1 MGVKD
6 RQKHKVSRK
15 KKTESASDIW
25 RRVEQTGLDNTLK
38 KIATVK
44 GELKVISSISSDDAV
59 NLSSVITE
67 MNETLGSI
75 RHSFVDNEAEIYDGD
90 EHELKYLTSS
100 CPAIVSI
107 WSQFSIFASDF
118 ATSFVQ
124 KSWLNSSE
132 HRQLLNNVVDLAGN
146 AVKLVVLAVDTSK
159 FHNLDEAS
167 ELLTAS
173 RKESEDVSKSLQQHV
188 PNMLSVGEG
197 HSAAGGLW
205 ELLGWMLYGLKHV
218 THHVLQPDIDK
229 KEPDVDLSMY
239 DELTGNLYGLFQILP
254 EEWTA
259 KAKAEE
265 KPPSPPAPSQNKKNS
280 KKTTKTATKE
290 PSKEVKEVSIAPPPE
305 ENNQKSGRE
314 GFTDAATKLGT
325 ACDRY
330 TASSWDKQC
339 LPVLR
344 GHSGEEVRF
353 RMSTYKELGGSF
365 VDPSPMALRRPLLDS
380 LQLTEDHTLQSDIYY
395 IGPEGLKVTEEV
407 IVQFPLFS
415 ATPVKGIFLMVRDN
429 GAWSKVEDPEVQ
441 VTSED
446 GAVVVFRT
454 TSCEAF
460 TALSQSCPDRFA
472 AGPAGAEYVSPEH
485 SKVGV
490 IVPKDCFD
498 TEVELDIKVEEFDK
512 QKHSYHFIGIECASV
527 ALTISCGSDVK
538 MLKPITIELPV
549 EVEDKE
555 KDTDL
560 VVVRY
565 NNTTCQVL
573 DYKQYTVKGTSKDD
587 VFAVDIKEFWC
598 VALLHIRRVF
608 LNMRETIK
616 KEFLVG
622 YGKRVPCN
630 ILTYIDDT
638 SRDSESQIFVTEILD
653 SYTADTEV
661 ETKRSSGII
670 EVKKS
675 RSKDVFLQRGDLI
688 RVEID
693 GQMRITEAMS
703 EEEQTICFLP
713 GCSNS
718 VSFHTE
724 VKRDPEKLPDAM
736 LFFKTDPE
744 QSIIH
749 TLAILTR
756 DLCEQA
762 TEEITA
768 RSGSNSAPNENKKNE
783 KREEAAVNILKME
796 SLMTLARELTL
807 NEARELGIQLG
818 LKPDV
823 LKRIQ
828 EDTEK
833 DRVASNFQILCK
845 WRGRFARATMADFLV
860 SSLKGVGKVQYADIL
875 VDVRR
880 LNRGLVTEDFR
891 KTKYPALKN

>member
-1 MGVKD
+1 MQRRQRESKRRKEGNEKVKDAKKATRKVTMGVKD

-44 GELKVISSISSDDAV
+44 GELKVIS
-59 NLSSVITE
+59 
-67 MNETLGSI
+67 
-75 RHSFVDNEAEIYDGD
+75 R
-90 EHELKYLTSS
+90 YLTSS

-259 KAKAEE
+259 KA
-265 KPPSPPAPSQNKKNS
+265 N

-290 PSKEVKEVSIAPPPE
+290 PS
-305 ENNQKSGRE
+305 
-314 GFTDAATKLGT
+314 
-325 ACDRY
+325 
-330 TASSWDKQC
+330 

-395 IGPEGLKVTEEV
+395 IVYINVLYIFDMLSLPSNNALITKLGPEGLKVTEEV

-429 GAWSKVEDPEVQ
+429 GAWSKVEDPEV

-587 VFAVDIKEFWC
+587 VFAVDIKD

>member
-1 MGVKD
+1 MQRRQRESERCKEGSDKVKYRKKATRKYKMQRRQRESKRCKEGNEKVKDVQVTMGVKD

-44 GELKVISSISSDDAV
+44 GELKVIS
-59 NLSSVITE
+59 
-67 MNETLGSI
+67 
-75 RHSFVDNEAEIYDGD
+75 R
-90 EHELKYLTSS
+90 
-100 CPAIVSI
+100 
-107 WSQFSIFASDF
+107 
-118 ATSFVQ
+118 
-124 KSWLNSSE
+124 
-132 HRQLLNNVVDLAGN
+132 
-146 AVKLVVLAVDTSK
+146 
-159 FHNLDEAS
+159 
-167 ELLTAS
+167 
-173 RKESEDVSKSLQQHV
+173 
-188 PNMLSVGEG
+188 EG

-229 KEPDVDLSMY
+229 
-239 DELTGNLYGLFQILP
+239 N
-254 EEWTA
+254 
-259 KAKAEE
+259 
-265 KPPSPPAPSQNKKNS
+265 
-280 KKTTKTATKE
+280 
-290 PSKEVKEVSIAPPPE
+290 
-305 ENNQKSGRE
+305 
-314 GFTDAATKLGT
+314 
-325 ACDRY
+325 
-330 TASSWDKQC
+330 

-395 IGPEGLKVTEEV
+395 IEGLKVTEEV

-415 ATPVKGIFLMVRDN
+415 VTPVKGIYLMVRDN
-429 GAWSKVEDPEVQ
+429 GAWSKVEDPEV

-472 AGPAGAEYVSPEH
+472 AGPAGAEYVSSEH

-527 ALTISCGSDVK
+527 ALTISCGNDVK

-549 EVEDKE
+549 EVDDKE

-560 VVVRY
+560 VVV
-565 NNTTCQVL
+565 L
-573 DYKQYTVKGTSKDD
+573 DYKQYAVKGTSKDD
-587 VFAVDIKEFWC
+587 VFAVDIKD

-653 SYTADTEV
+653 TYAADTEV

-736 LFFKTDPE
+736 LFFKTEPE

-828 EDTEK
+828 EETEK

-845 WRGRFARATMADFLV
+845 WRGSTCVLEKMALFLIQYIFFISMKCFKTIFA
-860 SSLKGVGKVQYADIL
+860 
-875 VDVRR
+875 
-880 LNRGLVTEDFR
+880 
-891 KTKYPALKN
+891 